1 MVQRL
6 ESGRRDVIV
15 LTPHPDDAE
24 YGCWAWAHAAVRRAH
39 RVTILLMCDPGE
51 ERVLESVAAA
61 TGIGARITAFTH
73 FTDGTL
79 TSDPVVITALDAV
92 VAQAVHP
99 ILLSPHPE
107 DSHQDHRATAGIAR
121 SVARHGTADVA
132 YYGTPTTG
140 QDFHPSLYLPL
151 TDADV
156 AARRTALDCH
166 ASQRGKDYLTDER
179 LALKD
184 RWWGI
189 RAAADRAEPLQ
200 AERLTGWAL

>member
-1 MVQRL
+1 
-6 ESGRRDVIV
+6 
-15 LTPHPDDAE
+15 
-24 YGCWAWAHAAVRRAH
+24 
-39 RVTILLMCDPGE
+39 MCDPGE
-51 ERVLESVAAA
+51 ERVRESVAAA